1 MNTFSRIIFALV
13 AVASLSNAHLASA
26 QDSYPD
32 RPITMVIGWSAGAQA
47 DVLLRMLALGMSKE
61 LSNQPIVVVN
71 KPGAAGL
78 LGLNDVKNAKPD
90 GYTLGF
96 SVSSNYLIAPNI
108 NKDAAGML
116 DNSTQIACFFDYQF
130 GLVVRADAPWKTWNE
145 FKEYAKK
152 NPGKVNYATSGV
164 GTTQHIIFE
173 RVAEREGIKWTH
185 VAYKA
190 GNETI
195 QGLVGGHVDA
205 AIQGPADVIALLRD
219 GRLRMLLSLDDRR
232 WDAQPSVPTIL
243 DAGYDFSAY
252 SKACIHGPK
261 GLPEPIRAKLEAAA
275 EKVIKDPNS
284 AFAEKARSLEVAV
297 RYISG
302 RDYTKAILDRQDGF
316 RTIIATLGLK

>member
-1 MNTFSRIIFALV
+1 MKTFAGIALAIAATLTLTMSRHSV
-13 AVASLSNAHLASA
+13 A
-26 QDSYPD
+26 QDTYPD
-32 RPITMVIGWSAGAQA
+32 RPITMVIGWTAGAQA
-47 DVLLRMLALGMSKE
+47 DVLLRMLAQGMSKE
-61 LSNQPIVVVN
+61 LNNQPIVVVN

-116 DNSTQIACFFDYQF
+116 ENSTQIACFFDYQF
-130 GLVVRADAPWKTWNE
+130 ALVVRADAPWKTWNE
-145 FKEYAKK
+145 FREYAKK
-152 NPGKVNYATSGV
+152 NPGKINYATSGV

-173 RVAEREGIKWTH
+173 RIAEKEGIKWTH
-185 VAYKA
+185 IAYKA

-205 AIQGPADVIALLRD
+205 AIQGPADVVALLRD

-232 WDAQPSVPTIL
+232 WDAFPNVPTIL

-252 SKACIHGPK
+252 SKSCIHGPK

-275 EKVIKDPNS
+275 EKVIKDPGS
-284 AFAEKARSLEVAV
+284 SFAEKARSLEVAV
-297 RYISG
+297 RFIG
-302 RDYTKAILDRQDGF
+302 GADYTKAIQDRQEGF
-316 RTIIATLGLK
+316 RTIIGTLGLK